1 MMEVADAERRT
12 GYKVGG
18 ISPLGQQRP
27 APMLI
32 ESSVLDAP
40 ALWIN
45 AGQRGLLLEL
55 AGAEIVHVLGARAY
69 PLCE

>member
-1 MMEVADAERRT
+1 MEVADAERRT

-18 ISPLGQQRP
+18 ISPLGQQGP
-27 APMLI
+27 APVLI

>member
-1 MMEVADAERRT
+1 MPNAAPATRWAASAR
-12 GYKVGG
+12 
-18 ISPLGQQRP
+18 LGQQRP
-27 APMLI
+27 TPVLI